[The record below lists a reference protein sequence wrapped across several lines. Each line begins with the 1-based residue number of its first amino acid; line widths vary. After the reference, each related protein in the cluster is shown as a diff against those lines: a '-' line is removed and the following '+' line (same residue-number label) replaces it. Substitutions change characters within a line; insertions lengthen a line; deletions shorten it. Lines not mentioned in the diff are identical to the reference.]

1 MKDFVIPLVIAVI
14 GLAATGL
21 GAVVGARA
29 TKFGAE
35 KSAEAIRRQVQ
46 DQGAIEHGHWLREQ
60 RFSTYE
66 SFLEAWDECLRIT
79 QASAADDAP
88 DSTGLEDLRL
98 AADRMAGRARRI
110 AILGP
115 PEVTDAAES
124 LAATMQEDVK
134 VAVRFIEVTQAAI
147 AAVDGRPIPIEA
159 VSEATDEYRH
169 RSQQLTELVSDHR
182 SQGRDLREL
191 DGHPLLRAALESM
204 EQYRRTS
211 GKARE
216 ALSANVE
223 RISAAAS
230 EAFSMADVLTRNRE
244 ARELSREQ
252 FTSAARQALSKSPT
266 PELGADPGFDCCRGR
281 SARFAPMWTRD

>member
-1 MKDFVIPLVIAVI
+1 MKDFAVPLVIAVI

-35 KSAEAIRRQVQ
+35 KSAEAARRQVQ
-46 DQGAIEHGHWLREQ
+46 DQGAIEHGHWLRQQ

-66 SFLEAWDECLRIT
+66 SLLEAWDECLRLT
-79 QASAADDAP
+79 QASAADDGP

-115 PEVTDAAES
+115 PEVTHAAES
-124 LAATMQEDVK
+124 LAETMQEDVK
-134 VAVRFIEVTQAAI
+134 VAVRFIEVAQAAI
-147 AAVDGRPIPIEA
+147 TAVDGLPVPIEA
-159 VSEATDEYRH
+159 MSEATDEYQH
-169 RSQQLTELVSDHR
+169 GNQQLAELVSDHR

-191 DGHPLLRAALESM
+191 DGHPLLRAAMESM
-204 EQYRRTS
+204 EQYRQTS

-216 ALSANVE
+216 ALNANVE

-252 FTSAARQALSKSPT
+252 FTSAAREALSKTPT
-266 PELGADPGFDCCRGR
+266 PELRADP
-281 SARFAPMWTRD
+281 W

>member
-1 MKDFVIPLVIAVI
+1 MKDFVIPLVIALI

-29 TKFGAE
+29 AKFGAE
-35 KSAEAIRRQVQ
+35 KSAEAVRRQVQ
-46 DQGAIEHGHWLREQ
+46 DQGAVEHGHWLRQQ

-79 QASAADDAP
+79 QASAADDAQ

-98 AADRMAGRARRI
+98 AADRMAERARRI

-115 PEVTDAAES
+115 PEVTRAAES
-124 LAATMQEDVK
+124 LAETMQEDVK
-134 VAVRFIEVTQAAI
+134 VAVQFIEVTQAAI
-147 AAVDGRPIPIEA
+147 AAVDGQPIPTEA
-159 VSEATDEYRH
+159 VSEATDAYRH
-169 RSQQLTELVSDHR
+169 HCQQLVELVTDHR

-191 DGHPLLRAALESM
+191 DGHPMLRAAMESM
-204 EQYRRTS
+204 EQYRLRS
-211 GKARE
+211 GEARE

-244 ARELSREQ
+244 ARELSREE
-252 FTSAARQALSKSPT
+252 FTSAAREALSKTPT
-266 PELGADPGFDCCRGR
+266 PELPADPG
-281 SARFAPMWTRD
+281 

>member
-1 MKDFVIPLVIAVI
+1 MKDFVMSLVIAVI

-35 KSAEAIRRQVQ
+35 KSAEAARRQVQ
-46 DQGAIEHGHWLREQ
+46 DQGAIEHGHWLRQQ

-79 QASAADDAP
+79 QASLADDAP
-88 DSTGLEDLRL
+88 DPTGLEDLRL
-98 AADRMAGRARRI
+98 AADRLAGRARRI

-115 PEVTDAAES
+115 PEVTHAAES
-124 LAATMQEDVK
+124 LTETMQEDVK
-134 VAVRFIEVTQAAI
+134 VAVRFIEVAQVAT

-159 VSEATDEYRH
+159 MSEATDEYLH
-169 RSQQLTELVSDHR
+169 RSQQVAELVRDHR

-191 DGHPLLRAALESM
+191 DGHPMLRAAMESM
-204 EQYRRTS
+204 EQYRQTS
-211 GKARE
+211 RKARE

-244 ARELSREQ
+244 ARELSREPCCEQ
-252 FTSAARQALSKSPT
+252 RWRAWSSIDRPLARHGKH
-266 PELGADPGFDCCRGR
+266 
-281 SARFAPMWTRD
+281 

>member
-1 MKDFVIPLVIAVI
+1 MKDFVLPLVIAVI

-21 GAVVGARA
+21 GAVLGARA

-35 KSAEAIRRQVQ
+35 KSAEAVRRQVQ
-46 DQGAIEHGHWLREQ
+46 DQGAIEHGHWLRQQ
-60 RFSTYE
+60 RFTTYE

-79 QASAADDAP
+79 QASAADEAQ

-98 AADRMAGRARRI
+98 AADRMAERARRI

-115 PEVTDAAES
+115 PEVTHAAES
-124 LAATMQEDVK
+124 LAETMQDDVK
-134 VAVRFIEVTQAAI
+134 VAVRFIEVTRTAI
-147 AAVDGRPIPIEA
+147 AAVDGHPIPTEA

-169 RSQQLTELVSDHR
+169 RSQQIVELVNDHR

-191 DGHPLLRAALESM
+191 DGHPLLRAALENM
-204 EQYRRTS
+204 EQYRQRS
-211 GKARE
+211 GEARE
-216 ALSANVE
+216 ALSANLE
-223 RISAAAS
+223 RLSAAAS

-252 FTSAARQALSKSPT
+252 FTSAAREALSKTPT
-266 PELGADPGFDCCRGR
+266 PELRADPG
-281 SARFAPMWTRD
+281 